1 MLKELVM
8 KTRTHRRFYENI
20 VVSKESLKELV
31 DLVRVVPSMV
41 NEQALKFILFYTK
54 EDRDKIFP
62 YLSWTGVLPDWDG
75 PIEGERPAAYIMI
88 VCDKELGKNKQID
101 DGIAAQTIMLGATEK
116 GLGGCILE
124 IIQREKLIQELN
136 LEKERYSIE
145 LVVGLGKP
153 KEKVMLTEVKE
164 DGDVSYYRDEN
175 QVHYVPKRK
184 LEDLIIEL
192 H

>member
-31 DLVRVVPSMV
+31 DLVRVVPSMA

-54 EDRDKIFP
+54 EDRDKIFA
-62 YLSWTGVLPDWDG
+62 YLSWAGVLPDWNG

-88 VCDKELGKNKQID
+88 ICDKELGKNKQID
-101 DGIAAQTIMLGATEK
+101 AGIAAQTIMLGATEK
-116 GLGGCILE
+116 GLGGCILGN
-124 IIQREKLIQELN
+124 IQRENLIQELN

-164 DGDVSYYRDEN
+164 DGDVGYYRDEN

>member
-31 DLVRVVPSMV
+31 DLVRVVPSMA

-62 YLSWTGVLPDWDG
+62 YLSWAGALPDWNG

-88 VCDKELGKNKQID
+88 ICDKELGKNKQID
-101 DGIAAQTIMLGATEK
+101 AGIAAQTIMLGATEK
-116 GLGGCILE
+116 GLGGCILGN
-124 IIQREKLIQELN
+124 IQRENLIQELN

-145 LVVGLGKP
+145 PVVGLGKP

-164 DGDVSYYRDEN
+164 DGDVGYYRDEN